1 MYEEKVIYDE
11 ETSVDKCS
19 ENVNGFNE
27 DENHGFA
34 LVNSDVIILRQ
45 NSIHFDIYQLT
56 Q

>member
-11 ETSVDKCS
+11 KTSVDKCR
-19 ENVNGFNE
+19 EKMNDLNE
-27 DENHGFA
+27 DESHIFA
-34 LVNSDVIILRQ
+34 LINNDMIILRQ